1 MKSSNKNDLQKIRS
15 IANYQFGLGVG
26 KTLFPD
32 DVEIIH
38 SPNTG
43 KIRYILLKNELLA
56 TLQPKTGQFILT
68 IRGAR
73 IMLDKVRPLK
83 LWVKIKE
90 LAEPFVTKGRSLF
103 AKHVISADLDIRPNE
118 EVIVINKKNELVAV
132 GRAILTGKEML
143 VFEKGIAV
151 KIRKGVAEKK

>member
-43 KIRYILLKNELLA
+43 KIRYILLKNDLAIYFLLE
-56 TLQPKTGQFILT
+56 
-68 IRGAR
+68 
-73 IMLDKVRPLK
+73 
-83 LWVKIKE
+83 W
-90 LAEPFVTKGRSLF
+90 
-103 AKHVISADLDIRPNE
+103 
-118 EVIVINKKNELVAV
+118 
-132 GRAILTGKEML
+132 
-143 VFEKGIAV
+143 
-151 KIRKGVAEKK
+151 